1 MKLTFTTS
9 LLLLT
14 AASASSTDGGGLRTR
29 RLSLFS
35 TEASGKKEEK
45 ATRWLAKGGK
55 ADDDDGEGDDPSNKS
70 NPDSKSGK
78 GEKSGNILGGAKSSK
93 SEFLKTEKARP
104 YSGISTDDDLY
115 YFGETITGAFELD
128 EDILSEDALSNL
140 NVTHIEEFKFALYPY
155 MGRPNCDGNDPIREV
170 AAVFA
175 EGGTEDP
182 IDFEGSFEFSTD
194 VAMKEEAGTGYDL
207 FLLDESC
214 NILLGPE
221 AITITL
227 TPEAQEAE
235 DVAAKAKASKANT
248 PRAKAEKDKTA
259 PVKTYKKKKEKIDS
273 EKITVKSKPALSSD
287 DYELSTDKEEYET
300 GETITVS
307 YNIIAAPAAPDGG
320 VPTSESRRILKK
332 KKKKGKKGD
341 DDEEEEEPEIP
352 EDFGVVEELTEDDA
366 ASKPQPEVT
375 ADEPVEESAEKEKP
389 VPDQP
394 EPETIIQPDPMVSE
408 DEEESDGELQTEM
421 AAPDDLALEEEEES
435 DPSDITK
442 YSLGV
447 FMKMANPQ
455 GGKLPPLYEV
465 PLCATDSCSPADI
478 SSGEITIS
486 VDSLDTSKFGL
497 GYDLWLL
504 DGSGDG
510 MAGPVFFSIDIDA

>member
-9 LLLLT
+9 LALLT
-14 AASASSTDGGGLRTR
+14 AASASSTDGGGLRSR

-35 TEASGKKEEK
+35 TEPSGKKEK
-45 ATRWLAKGGK
+45 GATRWLAKGDK
-55 ADDDDGEGDDPSNKS
+55 ADDKDDEEDPTSDKADK
-70 NPDSKSGK
+70 DSKSSK
-78 GEKSGNILGGAKSSK
+78 VEKSGNVLGGAKSSK

-104 YSGISTDDDLY
+104 YSGITTSDDLY
-115 YFGETITGAFELD
+115 YFGETITGEFELND
-128 EDILSEDALSNL
+128 DILSEDALANL
-140 NVTHIEEFKFALYPY
+140 NVTHIEDFKFALYPY

-170 AAVFA
+170 TASIAD
-175 EGGTEDP
+175 GGTEDP
-182 IDFEGSFEFSTD
+182 IDFEGSFSISTD
-194 VAMKEEAGTGYDL
+194 VAMMAEAGTGYDL
-207 FLLDESC
+207 FLLDESGC

-227 TPEAQEAE
+227 TPEVQEAE
-235 DVAAKAKASKANT
+235 DAAAKAKAEKANT
-248 PRAKAEKDKTA
+248 ARGKAEKDKVST
-259 PVKTYKKKKEKIDS
+259 VKTYKKKKEKIEKD
-273 EKITVKSKPALSSD
+273 KITVKSKEALSSD
-287 DYELSTDKEEYET
+287 DYELTTDKEEYAT
-300 GETITVS
+300 GETIKVS
-307 YNIIAAPAAPDGG
+307 YNIISAPAAPDGG

-332 KKKKGKKGD
+332 KKGKKD
-341 DDEEEEEPEIP
+341 EDDEEGEPEIP
-352 EDFGVVEELTEDDA
+352 EGFGEVVELTEDEA
-366 ASKPQPEVT
+366 AGKPQPEVT
-375 ADEPVEESAEKEKP
+375 ADEPVEESAEET

-408 DEEESDGELQTEM
+408 DEEESTGELQVEM

-435 DPSDITK
+435 DPSDITQ

-455 GGKLPPLYEV
+455 GGKLPPLHEV
-465 PLCATDSCSPADI
+465 PLCATGSCSPEDI
-478 SSGEITIS
+478 SSGEITIA
-486 VDSLDTSKFGL
+486 VDALDTSRYGK